1 MTFAINIKIMA
12 SNDYKRLEDR
22 PPVTT
27 NQLTTIEDLIN
38 FRNDLLR
45 EIRSIIGNTATQPVK
60 RWLKSFEVKELLH
73 ISTGTLH
80 NLRTNGV
87 IPFSKIGGVVFYDI
101 IAVETLLEKNSTFQ
115 KLKKR

>member
-1 MTFAINIKIMA
+1 MA
-12 SNDYKRLEDR
+12 TNDYKRLEDR
-22 PPVTT
+22 PPVTA
-27 NQLTTIEDLIN
+27 NQLTTVEDLIN
-38 FRNDLLR
+38 FKNELIR
-45 EIRSIIGNTATQPVK
+45 EIRTLIGNTTAQPVK

-101 IAVETLLEKNSTFQ
+101 LSVENLLEEHLTYQKVKRKN
-115 KLKKR
+115 